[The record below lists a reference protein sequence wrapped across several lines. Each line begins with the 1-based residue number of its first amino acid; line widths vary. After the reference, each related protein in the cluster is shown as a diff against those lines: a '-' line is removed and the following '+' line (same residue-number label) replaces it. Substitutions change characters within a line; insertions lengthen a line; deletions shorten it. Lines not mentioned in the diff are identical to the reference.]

1 MKIYLSIL
9 ACLLFACSSPEKKPS
24 TNILSKTVFE
34 NIIKEIHLAEANFEL
49 NKNPSV
55 ENAKKELVNSY
66 FEIYKKH
73 RISEQDFKEALN
85 YYSEHP
91 EKLEQIYTNVLEQ
104 LNGEKSK
111 IDRQ

>member
-49 NKNPSV
+49 NKNPSG
-55 ENAKKELVNSY
+55 ENAKKELV
-66 FEIYKKH
+66 EIYKKH